1 MAVLKGEGRVPI
13 LFGSLPLP
21 IPPNRSA
28 YIARPDLGGTYA
40 TAVIACD
47 AVGITP
53 SVKALARHLARFGY
67 AVIVAALREDFDRA
81 VADLVDA
88 VDSAR
93 IPGTAWADGDRL
105 GIVALGSAAGPAA
118 VVAAEEDVDVLA
130 IVDGSLDADLLSGFG
145 GRLLVMQGAD
155 DEGMPADEVRG
166 IQEDVARGEWVLY
179 KGVGDGFFDDASDT
193 HAPGAAADVRER
205 LVATL
210 DARFGAVPAA

>member
-28 YIARPDLGGTYA
+28 YIARPDLGGSYV

-47 AVGITP
+47 AAGITP

-67 AVIVAALREDFDRA
+67 AVIAAPLREDFERA
-81 VADLVDA
+81 VADLVAA

-118 VVAAEEDVDVLA
+118 VVAAEEDIDVLA
-130 IVDGSLDADLLSGFG
+130 IVDGSLDADLLSRFG

-155 DEGMPADEVRG
+155 DEVMPAGEVRG

-179 KGVGDGFFDDASDT
+179 KGVGDGFFDDASEA